1 MIVIIV
7 FLIIMSFLNTFFR
20 CDCPVTSAL
29 DIVGDKWTLV
39 IVKLMLLEQKKTFK
53 EFSESDESI
62 APSILSNRLKM
73 LEKMGF
79 IVKEKL
85 PDNQKTNH
93 YFLTEKGLSLTPV
106 VIELAL
112 WSHNN
117 IKPYDNQ
124 DIANVKDKIE
134 LRLAVIERYKSK
146 TVTLEYH
153 NRFVVL
159 VARAGLE
166 PATFGL

>member
-1 MIVIIV
+1 
-7 FLIIMSFLNTFFR
+7 MSFLNTFFR

-29 DIVGDKWTLV
+29 DVIGDKWTLV
-39 IVKLMLLEQKKTFK
+39 VVKLMLLEQKRTFK

-124 DIANVKDKIE
+124 DIANVKDKNE
-134 LRLAVIERYKSK
+134 LHLAVIERYKSK
-146 TVTLEYH
+146 TVTLE
-153 NRFVVL
+153 
-159 VARAGLE
+159 
-166 PATFGL
+166 

>member
-1 MIVIIV
+1 LIVIIV

-124 DIANVKDKIE
+124 DIANVKDKNE
-134 LRLAVIERYKSK
+134 LHLAVIERYKSK
-146 TVTLEYH
+146 TVTLE
-153 NRFVVL
+153 
-159 VARAGLE
+159 
-166 PATFGL
+166 

>member
-124 DIANVKDKIE
+124 DIPNVKDKNE
-134 LRLAVIERYKSK
+134 LHLAVIERYKSK
-146 TVTLEYH
+146 TVTLE
-153 NRFVVL
+153 
-159 VARAGLE
+159 
-166 PATFGL
+166 

>member
-1 MIVIIV
+1 
-7 FLIIMSFLNTFFR
+7 MSFLNTFFR
-20 CDCPVTSAL
+20 CNCPVTSAL

-124 DIANVKDKIE
+124 DIANVKDKNE
-134 LRLAVIERYKSK
+134 LHLAVIERYKSK
-146 TVTLEYH
+146 TVTLE
-153 NRFVVL
+153 
-159 VARAGLE
+159 
-166 PATFGL
+166 